1 MAHGTK
7 ALENLEKL
15 EKLEKLEYLD
25 YLCTGVSCMKHQF
38 FCLLLSFCSRI
49 CAVRQNCAGNHLCD
63 IVLAEFKLLIKKD
76 CATTIVSSVVAE
88 GRCCEKWVFMVC
100 GGS

>member
-15 EKLEKLEYLD
+15 EKLEYLD
-25 YLCTGVSCMKHQF
+25 YLCTGVLQKAPVS

-49 CAVRQNCAGNHLCD
+49 CVVRQNCAGNRVCD

-76 CATTIVSSVVAE
+76 CATTSVSSVVAE
-88 GRCCEKWVFMVC
+88 GRCCERWVVHGLWWFLT
-100 GGS
+100 

>member
-15 EKLEKLEYLD
+15 EYLD
-25 YLCTGVSCMKHQF
+25 YLCTGVLQKAPVF
-38 FCLLLSFCSRI
+38 LCLLLSFCLRI

-76 CATTIVSSVVAE
+76 CATTSVSSVVAE
-88 GRCCEKWVFMVC
+88 GRCCE
-100 GGS
+100 

>member
-7 ALENLEKL
+7 AQEN
-15 EKLEKLEYLD
+15 LEKLEYLD
-25 YLCTGVSCMKHQF
+25 YLCTGVLQKAPVF
-38 FCLLLSFCSRI
+38 LCLLLSFCSRI

-63 IVLAEFKLLIKKD
+63 IVLAEFKLLIKND
-76 CATTIVSSVVAE
+76 YTTTIVSSGVTA
-88 GRCCEKWVFMVC
+88 GRFGEKWVFMVC